1 MEPRGTTAR
10 FASGLLASAPVA
22 LAYFPVAV
30 SFGVAAAKAGFSLP
44 EAAFMSVVIY
54 AGASQFLAL
63 ALLAGGASPALT
75 VISLLA
81 MNARH
86 LLYAPALLEGLRRLT
101 DFRAPRVTSAAFD
114 APDAT
119 PADFRAPRDT
129 RAAFRPTS
137 DTGAGLRA
145 PSETLADPRAH
156 GETPADWPPTRWSWL
171 WAFGLTDEVFASAL
185 GRVAG
190 QRLTW
195 TEAWQTGIGLGAYL
209 AWVGGT
215 TLGAVLGAG
224 AFERWPAIDAG
235 LGFLLPALFLALL
248 LAMFEGR
255 HLPAALAAVAA
266 FALGSALASTSTGIL
281 VGMLA
286 GGLAG
291 VLLSARGERPAG
303 PNADGA
309 P

>member
-1 MEPRGTTAR
+1 MELRGSAAR
-10 FASGLLASAPVA
+10 FGRGLLASTPVA

-44 EAAFMSVVIY
+44 EAAFMSIVIY

-63 ALLAGGASPALT
+63 ALLAGGAPPALAI
-75 VISLLA
+75 VSLLA

-86 LLYAPALLEGLRRLT
+86 LLYAPALLEGLRRI
-101 DFRAPRVTSAAFD
+101 
-114 APDAT
+114 
-119 PADFRAPRDT
+119 ADFRAPRETHADVL
-129 RAAFRPTS
+129 AASETHA
-137 DTGAGLRA
+137 DLCA
-145 PSETLADPRAH
+145 PSETETNFRAP
-156 GETPADWPPTRWSWL
+156 GETRADWPPTRWSWL

-190 QRLTW
+190 RRLNW
-195 TEAWQTGIGLGAYL
+195 SEAWQTGLGLGAYL

-224 AFERWPAIDAG
+224 AFERWPAIDAA

-255 HLPAALAAVAA
+255 HLAAAVVAVAA
-266 FALGSALASTSTGIL
+266 FALGSALASPSTGIL

-291 VLLSARGERPAG
+291 VLSSARGERSAG
-303 PNADGA
+303 PSAGGA

>member
-1 MEPRGTTAR
+1 MEPRGSAAR
-10 FASGLLASAPVA
+10 FGRGLLASAPVA

-44 EAAFMSVVIY
+44 EAAFMSIVIY

-86 LLYAPALLEGLRRLT
+86 VLYAPALLEGLRRLA
-101 DFRAPRVTSAAFD
+101 DLRAPRLTSAAFD
-114 APDAT
+114 APDAIL
-119 PADFRAPRDT
+119 ADLRVPRRT
-129 RAAFRPTS
+129 RA
-137 DTGAGLRA
+137 DLRA
-145 PSETLADPRAH
+145 R
-156 GETPADWPPTRWSWL
+156 GEAPADWPPTRWSWL

-190 QRLTW
+190 RRLNW
-195 TEAWQTGIGLGAYL
+195 SEAWQTGLGLGAYL

-224 AFERWPAIDAG
+224 AFERWPAIDAA

-255 HLPAALAAVAA
+255 HLAAAVVAVAA
-266 FALGSALASTSTGIL
+266 FALGSALASPSTGIL

-291 VLLSARGERPAG
+291 VLSSARGERSAG
-303 PNADGA
+303 PSAGGA

>member
-1 MEPRGTTAR
+1 MEPRGTAAR
-10 FASGLLASAPVA
+10 FGRGLLASAPVA

-44 EAAFMSVVIY
+44 EAAFMSIVIY

-75 VISLLA
+75 AISLLA

-86 LLYAPALLEGLRRLT
+86 VLYAPALLEGLRRLA
-101 DFRAPRVTSAAFD
+101 DLRAPRLADPRAPRVTSAAFD

-119 PADFRAPRDT
+119 LADLRVPPRT
-129 RAAFRPTS
+129 RA
-137 DTGAGLRA
+137 DLRA
-145 PSETLADPRAH
+145 R
-156 GETPADWPPTRWSWL
+156 GEAPADWPPTRWSWL

-190 QRLTW
+190 RRLNW
-195 TEAWQTGIGLGAYL
+195 SEAWQTGLGLGAYL

-224 AFERWPAIDAG
+224 AFERWPAIDAA

-255 HLPAALAAVAA
+255 HLAAAVVAVAA
-266 FALGSALASTSTGIL
+266 FALGSALASPSTGIL

-291 VLLSARGERPAG
+291 VLSSARGERSAG
-303 PNADGA
+303 PSAGGA

>member
-1 MEPRGTTAR
+1 MESRGPATR
-10 FASGLLASAPVA
+10 FGTGLLASAPVA

-44 EAAFMSVVIY
+44 EAAFMSLVIY

-86 LLYAPALLEGLRRLT
+86 LLYAPALLEGLRRIGG
-101 DFRAPRVTSAAFD
+101 FRTPR
-114 APDAT
+114 
-119 PADFRAPRDT
+119 
-129 RAAFRPTS
+129 
-137 DTGAGLRA
+137 
-145 PSETLADPRAH
+145 ETQ
-156 GETPADWPPTRWSWL
+156 ADWPPTCWSWL

-190 QRLTW
+190 RKLTW

-209 AWVGGT
+209 AWVAGT
-215 TLGAVLGAG
+215 IVGAVLGAG
-224 AFERWPAIDAG
+224 AFERWPAVDAG

-248 LAMFEGR
+248 LAMFERR
-255 HLPAALAAVAA
+255 HLAAALAAVLA
-266 FALGSALASTSTGIL
+266 FALGSALGSTSTGIL

-291 VLLSARGERPAG
+291 VLFSAWGERPSG
-303 PNADGA
+303 PNAGGA
-309 P
+309 A